1 MTYIQSQNLVFI
13 GGCAMNYLVAKSTVS
28 ITDLKKNPSAVIK
41 EAEGAPVVILNHNRP
56 SAYIVPADAF
66 EAMLEKLDDID
77 IKKTVRKRQ
86 NEKSI
91 PVSLDA
97 L

>member
-1 MTYIQSQNLVFI
+1 MD
-13 GGCAMNYLVAKSTVS
+13 YLVAKSSVS
-28 ITDLKKNPSAVIK
+28 ITDLKKNPSAIIK
-41 EAEGAPVVILNHNRP
+41 EAEGAPVVSLNHNRP

-66 EAMLEKLDDID
+66 EAMLEKLDDLEIR
-77 IKKTVRKRQ
+77 KTIRKRQ
-86 NEKSI
+86 GENSI

>member
-1 MTYIQSQNLVFI
+1 MD
-13 GGCAMNYLVAKSTVS
+13 YLVAKSSVS
-28 ITDLKKNPSAVIK
+28 ITELKKNPSAVIK
-41 EAEGAPVVILNHNRP
+41 EAEGSPVVILNHNKP

-66 EAMLEKLDDID
+66 EAMLEKLDDLE
-77 IKKTVRKRQ
+77 IKGTVRKRRS
-86 NEKSI
+86 EKSI

>member
-1 MTYIQSQNLVFI
+1 MDYI
-13 GGCAMNYLVAKSTVS
+13 VAKSSVS

-41 EAEGAPVVILNHNRP
+41 EAAGAPVVILNHNRP

-66 EAMLEKLDDID
+66 EAMLEKLDDLE
-77 IKKTVRKRQ
+77 IKKIVRKRRG
-86 NEKSI
+86 EKSVPI
-91 PVSLDA
+91 SLDA

>member
-1 MTYIQSQNLVFI
+1 MD
-13 GGCAMNYLVAKSTVS
+13 YLVAKSSVS

-41 EAEGAPVVILNHNRP
+41 EAEGSPVVILNHNRP

-66 EAMLEKLDDID
+66 EAMLEKLDDLE
-77 IKKTVRKRQ
+77 IKNTVRKRRG
-86 NEKSI
+86 EKSI

>member
-1 MTYIQSQNLVFI
+1 MD
-13 GGCAMNYLVAKSTVS
+13 YLVAKLSVS

-66 EAMLEKLDDID
+66 EAMLERLDDLK

-86 NEKSI
+86 SEKSI

>member
-1 MTYIQSQNLVFI
+1 MD
-13 GGCAMNYLVAKSTVS
+13 YLAAKSSVS

-41 EAEGAPVVILNHNRP
+41 EAEGSPVVILNHNKP

-66 EAMLEKLDDID
+66 EAMLEKLDDLE

-86 NEKSI
+86 SEKSI

>member
-1 MTYIQSQNLVFI
+1 
-13 GGCAMNYLVAKSTVS
+13 MNYLAAKSSVS

-41 EAEGAPVVILNHNRP
+41 EAEGAPVVIPNHNRP

-66 EAMLEKLDDID
+66 EAMLERLDDLE

-86 NEKSI
+86 SEKSI

>member
-1 MTYIQSQNLVFI
+1 MD
-13 GGCAMNYLVAKSTVS
+13 YLVAKLSVS
-28 ITDLKKNPSAVIK
+28 ITDLKKNPSSVIK

-66 EAMLEKLDDID
+66 EAMLERLDDLE

-86 NEKSI
+86 SEKSI